1 MGQPTTRLQ
10 VSGHRFLARRMEHAL
25 VRGDT
30 RMIDDPI
37 RAQSLSL
44 ASGGVLAVI
53 AVAVCAILAFVRP
66 GGSLGDASIVV
77 VRESGAMYVRIDDVM
92 HPVFNLTSARL
103 IVGSAAEPRVVSQRA
118 IDRADRGPQVGIS
131 GAPPQI
137 SPPLRAD
144 EAMWTIC
151 DDEHGATGV
160 IAGPVAGGAMSNSH
174 SVLVTPRGESPAMT
188 YLLHGGWRARVDL
201 RHPAVVRALRID
213 GVVPQQVSGTVLDA
227 IPEAPAIQ
235 PPHIPALGSPGPRA
249 LAGHP
254 VGTVV
259 KVPQAD
265 ARVTDYYVVLDGGLQ
280 RIGEVAADL
289 IRYTDGRAREQIPTV
304 SADTVGALPVVTS
317 LPVATFPQH
326 GGVTPARAVCAQW
339 HPEAGETASH
349 TEILSGDEV
358 PAADRSVT
366 LSQADGDGP
375 AVDSVA
381 VPAGRS
387 VFARSVGLTGAG
399 QRAGS
404 LFLVTDTGVMHG
416 VWDDDTA
423 TVLGLADP
431 AVPAPWPVLARLP
444 RGPELSR
451 REASIARDGLG
462 SAP

>member
-10 VSGHRFLARRMEHAL
+10 VSGHRFLARRMVHAL

-30 RMIDDPI
+30 RMIDDPL
-37 RAQSLSL
+37 RAQAVSL

-53 AVAVCAILAFVRP
+53 AVAVCAVVAFVRP
-66 GGSLGDASIVV
+66 GGSLGDAPIVV

-92 HPVFNLTSARL
+92 HPVFNLASARL
-103 IVGSAAEPRVVSQRA
+103 IVGSAAVPRVVSQRA
-118 IDRADRGPQVGIS
+118 IDRADRGAHVGIP
-131 GAPPQI
+131 GAPEQI
-137 SPPLRAD
+137 SSPLRPD
-144 EAMWTIC
+144 EAMWTVC
-151 DDEHGATGV
+151 DDEHAATT
-160 IAGPVAGGAMSNSH
+160 ITAGPVAEATVQPGH
-174 SVLVTPRGESPAMT
+174 SVLVTPRGDSAAVT

-213 GVVPQQVSGTVLDA
+213 GIVPHPVSATVLDA

-235 PPHIPALGSPGPRA
+235 PPRIPASGSPGPP
-249 LAGHP
+249 LLPDHP

-259 KVPQAD
+259 KVPRAD
-265 ARVTDYYVVLDGGLQ
+265 GGLVDYYVVLADGLQ

-289 IRYTDGRAREQIPTV
+289 IRYTDGRIREQVPTV
-304 SADTVGALPVVTS
+304 SADVVGALPVVTS
-317 LPVATFPQH
+317 LPVTTFPH
-326 GGVTPARAVCAQW
+326 SGGVTVAPVVCAQW
-339 HPEAGETASH
+339 STESGDTASR
-349 TEILSGDEV
+349 TDILVGNSAPVG
-358 PAADRSVT
+358 ARSVT
-366 LSQADGDGP
+366 LAQSDADGP

-399 QRAGS
+399 QDTGS
-404 LFLVTDTGVMHG
+404 LFLVTDSGVMHG

-423 TVLGLADP
+423 TVLGLTGS

-451 REASIARDGLG
+451 DTASVARDGTG
-462 SAP
+462 TSP